1 MEHPDY
7 RINLEQV
14 LAFSEGRQLLTAAEV
29 SKFTGL
35 KDIRTVKR
43 HFPFTKGRISAATL
57 ARCMCGGEQ
66 K

>member
-14 LAFSEGRQLLTAAEV
+14 LAFSEGRQLLTAADV
-29 SKFTGL
+29 GRFTGL
-35 KDIRTVKR
+35 KDTRTIKR
-43 HFPFTKGRISAATL
+43 HFPFTNGRISAATL
-57 ARCMCGGEQ
+57 ARCMSGGAA